1 MIFEIDKN
9 ADAKGMGI
17 VAEMWRF
24 SVGLLLR
31 AIIVGRTEA
40 MMDINAVKKRERIP
54 SFSYFDDEDDGNV
67 QMREKYDT
75 LFRVRGS
82 VKIYSMMMAMTLDT
96 MVQVTWLV
104 IVFIVMETVSMWD
117 LIMKTSRIV

>member
-1 MIFEIDKN
+1 MILETDKN
-9 ADAKGMGI
+9 AVAEGTGI

-24 SVGLLLR
+24 GVGLIPR

-40 MMDINAVKKRERIP
+40 MMDINAVKKREQIP
-54 SFSYFDDEDDGNV
+54 SSSYFDDEDGGNV

-82 VKIYSMMMAMTLDT
+82 VKIHSMMMVMTLHT
-96 MVQVTWLV
+96 MVQVAWLV
-104 IVFIVMETVSMWD
+104 IASIAIENVSMWD
-117 LIMKTSRIV
+117 PITKTSRIV